1 MTELGRIGVKKILLK
16 GSVPPSKKEE
26 KPVEFLSELTEADK
40 SSKEVYFRWL
50 SRLVILCAIVSLGFF
65 LSASLVIFR
74 LAPEI
79 IVEPLLL
86 IRQDNSKSMVRYE
99 PITLKMPSMRQL
111 TEMFIRQ
118 YVIMRNTVINDEQE
132 MRTRWGPGG
141 IVHYLSAPNV
151 YSDFVGLNAGS
162 VSKMFDAGYSSEVK
176 INDIGK
182 ESETSPAWFV
192 VFTIY
197 NLSKDRGKN
206 GSLTLKTQRYK
217 VSITPKFIP
226 ERRLYRARLINPLG
240 FTVMK
245 YSQSEIRE

>member
-1 MTELGRIGVKKILLK
+1 MAELGRIGVKRVLIK
-16 GSVPPSKKEE
+16 GKVPPKKEE
-26 KPVEFLSELTEADK
+26 APVEFLSELTEADK

-50 SRLVILCAIVSLGFF
+50 SRLVVLCAIVSLSFF
-65 LSASLVIFR
+65 LCASLVIFR

-86 IRQDNSKSMVRYE
+86 VRQNDSQSMVRYE
-99 PITLKMPSMRQL
+99 PITTKMPSIRQL
-111 TEMFIRQ
+111 TEMFIKQ

-141 IVHYLSAPNV
+141 IVHCLSAQDV
-151 YSDFVGLNAGS
+151 YADFVGLNAAS
-162 VSKMFDAGYSSEVK
+162 VNQMFDAGYSSEVK
-176 INDIGK
+176 INEVGK
-182 ESETSPAWFV
+182 ESESSPAWFV

-197 NLSKDRGKN
+197 NLSKERSRN

-217 VSITPKFIP
+217 VSLTPKFIP
-226 ERRLYRARLINPLG
+226 ERRMYRARLINPLG